1 MVAGSYACFKFQ
13 SCRTFQLLKMV
24 DKSLDRLMQLK
35 RTPEVCCILQV
46 FKGTFQRP
54 NLSLAELQVQSTTV
68 LQQLTV
74 LHI

>member
-1 MVAGSYACFKFQ
+1 
-13 SCRTFQLLKMV
+13 
-24 DKSLDRLMQLK
+24 MQLK

-46 FKGTFQRP
+46 LKGTFQRP
-54 NLSLAELQVQSTTV
+54 DLSLAELQVQSRTV

>member
-1 MVAGSYACFKFQ
+1 MVAGSYACVKVQ
-13 SCRTFQLLKMV
+13 SCRTFQLLKIV
-24 DKSLDRLMQLK
+24 DNCLDRLMQLK
-35 RTPEVCCILQV
+35 RTPEVCYILQV

-54 NLSLAELQVQSTTV
+54 NLSLAELQVQSTSG